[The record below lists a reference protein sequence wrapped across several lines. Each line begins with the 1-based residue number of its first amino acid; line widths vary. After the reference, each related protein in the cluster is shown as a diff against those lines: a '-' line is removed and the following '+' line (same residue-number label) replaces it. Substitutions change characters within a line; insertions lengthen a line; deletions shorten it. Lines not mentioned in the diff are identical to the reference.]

1 MLVTVDTNVLFQALR
16 NSNGASYRILEL
28 IGQQK
33 LRLALSVPVFTE
45 YEDVLTRKS
54 SLEEFGLTKKDVRAV
69 LQMLAYVAIPYTIYF
84 NWRPNLR
91 DEVDNIFMEL
101 AFTSISDALITS
113 NLKDFTVSTD
123 LKMEDINVVT
133 PAGFLQEWRER
144 NEE

>member
-16 NSNGASYRILEL
+16 NSNGASYRILQL

-91 DEVDNIFMEL
+91 DEADNIFMEL
-101 AFTSISDALITS
+101 AFTSNSDALITS
-113 NLKDFTVSTD
+113 NLKDFSVSAD
-123 LKMEDINVVT
+123 LKMEDVNVVT

>member
-1 MLVTVDTNVLFQALR
+1 VLVTVDTNVLFQALR

-91 DEVDNIFMEL
+91 DEADNIFMEL

-133 PAGFLQEWRER
+133 PAGFLQEWRE
-144 NEE
+144 

>member
-1 MLVTVDTNVLFQALR
+1 MLFQALR

-91 DEVDNIFMEL
+91 DEADNIFMEL

>member
-91 DEVDNIFMEL
+91 DEADNIFMEL